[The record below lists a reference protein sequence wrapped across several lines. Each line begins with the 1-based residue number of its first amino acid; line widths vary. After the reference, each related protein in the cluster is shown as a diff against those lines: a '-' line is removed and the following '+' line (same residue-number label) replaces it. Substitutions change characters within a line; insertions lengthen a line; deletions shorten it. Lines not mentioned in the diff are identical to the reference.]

1 VVQISPKDADARG
14 IQHGNLVQVTSER
27 GCIQVKTDVTDRLPG
42 GVVHLYHGWRDA
54 DANALTDGQDLDP
67 ISGYPPFK
75 SGLCEVSRV

>member
-1 VVQISPKDADARG
+1 M
-14 IQHGNLVQVTSER
+14 
-27 GCIQVKTDVTDRLPG
+27 IQVKADVTDRLPG
-42 GVVHLYHGWRDA
+42 GVIHLYHGWRDA